1 MYINYKRTIDKATQK
16 LYSSKKD
23 WLYQGLLIFLGVKDG
38 IY

>member
-1 MYINYKRTIDKATQK
+1 MYINYKRIIDKATQK

-23 WLYQGLLIFLGVKDG
+23 WLYYNRLIFWGVYDG